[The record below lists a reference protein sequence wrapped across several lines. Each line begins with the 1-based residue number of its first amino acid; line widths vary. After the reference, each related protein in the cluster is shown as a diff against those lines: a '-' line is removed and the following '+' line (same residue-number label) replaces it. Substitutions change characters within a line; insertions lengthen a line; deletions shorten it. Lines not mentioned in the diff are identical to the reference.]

1 MAAPAKGRVEGKL
14 TGLQKAAVIL
24 MSIDEE
30 ASTRLFTMM
39 REDEI
44 KEISHTMSSLGAIKA
59 DVVENVF
66 SEFLT
71 KISEAGPVVG
81 SMESTERLL
90 ERALGKDKVQSIMED
105 ISGPVGRTTW
115 DKLNNVSEETLATY
129 LKNEHPQTVALVL
142 SKVKTQQAAKVLGVL
157 PDELALEVIMRM
169 IAMEPVKREVLVGI
183 EKTLQSEFM
192 SNLAATKKLDSYEM
206 IAEVFNNFDRTT
218 ESKFMGL
225 LETRAPD
232 SATRIRELM
241 FTFDDLISVDAKGIQ
256 TLMRNVDKDKLA
268 VALKGASEEMRELFF
283 SNMSERAAKIMQED
297 MASKGPVRMKDV
309 DEAQM
314 AVVNVARDLAESGEI
329 MIADN
334 KSEDQ
339 LVY

>member
-1 MAAPAKGRVEGKL
+1 
-14 TGLQKAAVIL
+14 
-24 MSIDEE
+24 
-30 ASTRLFTMM
+30 
-39 REDEI
+39 
-44 KEISHTMSSLGAIKA
+44 
-59 DVVENVF
+59 
-66 SEFLT
+66 
-71 KISEAGPVVG
+71 
-81 SMESTERLL
+81 
-90 ERALGKDKVQSIMED
+90 MED

-142 SKVKTQQAAKVLGVL
+142 SKVKTVQAAKVLGVL

-169 IAMEPVKREVLVGI
+169 IAMEPVKREVLIGI

-241 FTFDDLISVDAKGIQ
+241 FTFDDLGSVDAKGIQ

-268 VALKGASEEMRELFF
+268 IALKGASEDMRELFF

>member
-1 MAAPAKGRVEGKL
+1 MAAAKGRVEGKL

-39 REDEI
+39 REEEI
-44 KEISHTMSSLGAIKA
+44 KEISHTMSSLGSIKSE
-59 DVVENVF
+59 VVENVF

-71 KISEAGPVVG
+71 KISETGPVVG

-169 IAMEPVKREVLVGI
+169 IAMEPVKREVLIGI

-241 FTFDDLISVDAKGIQ
+241 FTFDDLISVDGKGIQ
-256 TLMRNVDKDKLA
+256 MLMRNVDKDKLA
-268 VALKGASEEMRELFF
+268 IALKGASEEMRELFF
-283 SNMSERAAKIMQED
+283 SNMSERASKIMQED

>member
-1 MAAPAKGRVEGKL
+1 MVAIKGRVEGKL

-30 ASTRLFTMM
+30 ASTRLFGMM
-39 REDEI
+39 REEEI
-44 KEISHTMSSLGAIKA
+44 KEISHTMSALGSVKSE
-59 DVVENVF
+59 VVENVF

-71 KISEAGPVVG
+71 KFSETGPVVG

-90 ERALGKDKVQSIMED
+90 ERALGKDKVAGIMEN
-105 ISGPVGRTTW
+105 ISGPAGRTTW
-115 DKLNNVSEETLATY
+115 DKLNNVGEDTLATY

-192 SNLAATKKLDSYEM
+192 SNLASTKKMDSFET
-206 IAEVFNNFDRTT
+206 IAEVFNNFDRNT
-218 ESKFMGL
+218 EAKFMGL
-225 LETRAPD
+225 LEAKAPE

-241 FTFDDLISVDAKGIQ
+241 FTFDDLIGVDAKGIQ
-256 TLMRNVDKDKLA
+256 TLMRQVDKDKLA
-268 VALKGASEEMRELFF
+268 VALKGASKEMRELFF

-314 AVVNVARDLAESGEI
+314 TVVNLARDLAESGDI

-334 KSEDQ
+334 KSDDQ